1 MARSMSAS
9 FLGLFPEPNG
19 AADAMDR
26 LRAGGFEDRELDIMT
41 NCPYPEG
48 AFGEPPP
55 KHHFY
60 VWPFV
65 GGACGFLVGLLL
77 VIGSEIYYPLVTGG
91 KPILSIPPLLNILFE
106 GTMLGAIVLS
116 FFGFL
121 FEARLTGLGR
131 LPYDRRIA
139 EGYVGVVVT
148 RAEGREGLA
157 REALLA
163 AGAIDII
170 GGPEQRDFE

>member
-1 MARSMSAS
+1 MARGMSTS
-9 FLGLFPEPNG
+9 FLGLFQEPEN
-19 AADAMDR
+19 AAAAMDQ
-26 LRAGGFEDRELDIMT
+26 LRAGGFEDRELEVLT

-55 KHHFY
+55 RHHFY

-77 VIGSEIYYPLVTGG
+77 VIGSEIYYPMVTGG

-106 GTMLGAIVLS
+106 GTMLGAILLS

-121 FEARLTGLGR
+121 FEARLTGVGR
-131 LPYDRRIA
+131 IPYDRRIA
-139 EGYVGVVVT
+139 EGYVGVVVM
-148 RAEGREGLA
+148 RAEGREAAA
-157 REALLA
+157 RAALLD
-163 AGAIDII
+163 AGAIDVL
-170 GGPEQRDFE
+170 GGPEAHGS

>member
-1 MARSMSAS
+1 MARSMSTS
-9 FLGLFPEPNG
+9 FLGLFREPEG
-19 AADAMDR
+19 AAAAMNG
-26 LRAGGFEDRELDIMT
+26 LRARGFEDRELDVLT

-65 GGACGFLVGLLL
+65 GGFCGFLVGILL

-121 FEARLTGLGR
+121 FEARLSGVGR
-131 LPYDRRIA
+131 IPYDRRIG
-139 EGYVGVVVT
+139 EGYVGVVVM
-148 RAEGREGLA
+148 RADGREAAA
-157 REALLA
+157 RRALID
-163 AGAIDII
+163 AGAIDVI
-170 GGPEQRDFE
+170 GGPEDHGLD